1 MSCTTD
7 YISEHNNYIGKKSER
22 RHSGNQVGL
31 QAYKFSVA
39 GILFEQKTYHWQ
51 IKNEL
56 DTSPCMHIKACQRSV
71 TGQQKYR

>member
-7 YISEHNNYIGKKSER
+7 YISEHNKDIGKKSER

-39 GILFEQKTYHWQ
+39 GILFEQKTNHWQ
-51 IKNEL
+51 IKE
-56 DTSPCMHIKACQRSV
+56 
-71 TGQQKYR
+71 